1 MKQNRKIP
9 IGKRIK
15 YQKKNQA
22 LLNKIKI
29 NDINKY
35 NREPWMMKANPCFDK
50 GEEII
55 RREIEEF

>member
-1 MKQNRKIP
+1 MKQNRKIS
-9 IGKRIK
+9 KEKMIK
-15 YQKKNQA
+15 YLEKNQV

>member
-1 MKQNRKIP
+1 M
-9 IGKRIK
+9 IK
-15 YQKKNQA
+15 YLKKNQA

-29 NDINKY
+29 NDTNKY